1 MIWHQY
7 EISALNS
14 RVSFHG
20 ETSNGISK
28 CQMFSLSR
36 LSIASHVDSFVVLYH
51 GPNCTPQ
58 IWKCAVIAH
67 IFNSWFQQTFIGGM
81 CDKPKESLGFLMQ
94 CTWVYFLFR
103 TVRVA
108 EPELCCLCND
118 PNKDTIRKICIHYN
132 LSGYNSSVLLKSS
145 TENLMFDITATC
157 TLENQGLLFSITLT
171 CLTASHDFYLIWICR
186 INKEACVIMQINY

>member
-1 MIWHQY
+1 MWHQY
-7 EISALNS
+7 EISALIS
-14 RVSFHG
+14 WVSFHG
-20 ETSNGISK
+20 ERSNRVTK
-28 CQMFSLSR
+28 FQMFSLSR
-36 LSIASHVDSFVVLYH
+36 LSIASHADILLVLHH

-67 IFNSWFQQTFIGGM
+67 IFNRSFQQTFIEGM
-81 CDKPKESLGFLMQ
+81 CDKPPPKKRFSNAVHLSLFFIL
-94 CTWVYFLFR
+94 
-103 TVRVA
+103 VRAA
-108 EPELCCLCND
+108 EPEQCCLCND
-118 PNKDTIRKICIHYN
+118 ANKDTIRKICIHYN

>member
-1 MIWHQY
+1 MWHQY
-7 EISALNS
+7 EISALIS

-20 ETSNGISK
+20 ERSNRVTK
-28 CQMFSLSR
+28 FQMFSLSR
-36 LSIASHVDSFVVLYH
+36 LSIASHADILLVLHH

-67 IFNSWFQQTFIGGM
+67 IFNRSFQQTFIEGM
-81 CDKPKESLGFLMQ
+81 CDKPPSKKRFSNAVHLSLFFIL
-94 CTWVYFLFR
+94 
-103 TVRVA
+103 VRAA
-108 EPELCCLCND
+108 EPEQCCLCND
-118 PNKDTIRKICIHYN
+118 ANKDTIRKICIHYN